1 MEEVIN
7 DMVGMGYIPS
17 FCTGCYRKGCVGQ
30 DFMDLAK
37 PGLIKQYCLPNGLV
51 SFAEYLSD
59 YAGSETREKGYKLIR
74 KLTDKE
80 ENSHIRNTINESL
93 DKIFKGV
100 RDIYL

>member
-17 FCTGCYRKGCVGQ
+17 FCTGCYRKGRVGQ

-37 PGLIKQYCLPNGLV
+37 PGLIKHYCLPNGLV

-59 YAGSETREKGYKLIR
+59 YAGSETRERGFKLIR
-74 KLTDKE
+74 KLTDE
-80 ENSHIRNTINESL
+80 EEDSRIRNTIIESL
-93 DKIFKGV
+93 DKISAGE